1 MPADDL
7 VLNVRQIAGYNNG
20 LSAEATDAV
29 LIQRGGLGG
38 PYLQLGA
45 DALVATALAE
55 GSAPFMAGLA
65 APSDA
70 AGPQIFTDGISMSTG
85 GFIFW
90 NAYRTQT
97 ADDAP
102 FFAGSS
108 AAFGVDPVAGF
119 ELHWAATAVEWG
131 PAILTVSPTGL
142 LAAQQIGLARDPAG
156 PMEAATAQW
165 VAATTVAS
173 FNGRGGRVTLWIDDI
188 ICAGGAPI
196 YSPVFQGSPRAITP
210 PPWSNSSRLATTA
223 FVNCAIAGAYAA
235 YAPLDSPNFTGVPT
249 APTPAQGSSD
259 GQLATTAFVTNAV
272 ADSVVGVASFNTRTG
287 AVVLTTADITGA
299 GGAVLA
305 SPIFT
310 GLPSAPTAAPGT
322 NTTQLATTQFVQAA
336 VSGVVAGVS
345 SFNARTGAVVLT
357 TSDISGA
364 GGALLAS
371 TVASFNGRAGAV
383 NLIANDVSAA
393 GGALLASP
401 AFTGSPTA
409 PTPPPGDNSTRL
421 ATTAFIAAFT
431 GFAPIASPAFT
442 GVPTAPTASVGTNTT
457 QLATT
462 AFVLSEISA
471 STAGVASF
479 NGRTG
484 AVTLLAADISGAGG
498 ALLASPVLTGT
509 PAAPTAAPGVAT
521 TQLATCAFVAAAL
534 AAYAPLSSPAF
545 TGAPTAPTAAPNTS
559 TSQLATTAFV
569 QTGVTDGSNAA
580 AGMIGEVASVTRLIG
595 AALGVLSGTAT
606 NIATLALTPGDWDVN
621 ANCFLS
627 GATAGAVTA
636 LNFWLNTVSVTL
648 PVPTA
653 NGAPNFALGV
663 SGIANGSGGPTG
675 RFRVNV
681 AVATT
686 VYLSAIVNFSS
697 GTALLY
703 GAITARRV
711 R

>member
-1 MPADDL
+1 MRSRRRL
-7 VLNVRQIAGYNNG
+7 
-20 LSAEATDAV
+20 
-29 LIQRGGLGG
+29 
-38 PYLQLGA
+38 
-45 DALVATALAE
+45 
-55 GSAPFMAGLA
+55 
-65 APSDA
+65 
-70 AGPQIFTDGISMSTG
+70 
-85 GFIFW
+85 
-90 NAYRTQT
+90 
-97 ADDAP
+97 
-102 FFAGSS
+102 
-108 AAFGVDPVAGF
+108 
-119 ELHWAATAVEWG
+119 
-131 PAILTVSPTGL
+131 
-142 LAAQQIGLARDPAG
+142 
-156 PMEAATAQW
+156 
-165 VAATTVAS
+165 
-173 FNGRGGRVTLWIDDI
+173 
-188 ICAGGAPI
+188 
-196 YSPVFQGSPRAITP
+196 
-210 PPWSNSSRLATTA
+210 SNSSRLATTA
-223 FVNCAIAGAYAA
+223 FVNCAIAGAYPA
-235 YAPLDSPNFTGVPT
+235 YAPIDSPNFTGVPT

-287 AVVLTTADITGA
+287 AVVLTTADITGV

-310 GLPSAPTAAPGT
+310 GLPSAPTAAPGD
-322 NTTQLATTQFVQAA
+322 TTQLATTQFVQRRCLARRRG
-336 VSGVVAGVS
+336 VELQRPDWRGGLDHFRFSGTGGV
-345 SFNARTGAVVLT
+345 
-357 TSDISGA
+357 
-364 GGALLAS
+364 LLAS

-383 NLIANDVSAA
+383 NLIANDFPRLA
-393 GGALLASP
+393 GRSSPRLPSPRLA
-401 AFTGSPTA
+401 TA

-498 ALLASPVLTGT
+498 ALLASPVPHRNARG
-509 PAAPTAAPGVAT
+509 PDGGAGVAT

-627 GATAGAVTA
+627 GRRR
-636 LNFWLNTVSVTL
+636 
-648 PVPTA
+648 
-653 NGAPNFALGV
+653 AP
-663 SGIANGSGGPTG
+663 
-675 RFRVNV
+675 
-681 AVATT
+681 
-686 VYLSAIVNFSS
+686 
-697 GTALLY
+697 
-703 GAITARRV
+703 
-711 R
+711 

>member
-223 FVNCAIAGAYAA
+223 FVNCAIAGAM
-235 YAPLDSPNFTGVPT
+235 PLTRRSTARTSPASRRPRRPRRDPRT
-249 APTPAQGSSD
+249 GSS
-259 GQLATTAFVTNAV
+259 
-272 ADSVVGVASFNTRTG
+272 
-287 AVVLTTADITGA
+287 
-299 GGAVLA
+299 
-305 SPIFT
+305 
-310 GLPSAPTAAPGT
+310 
-322 NTTQLATTQFVQAA
+322 
-336 VSGVVAGVS
+336 
-345 SFNARTGAVVLT
+345 
-357 TSDISGA
+357 
-364 GGALLAS
+364 
-371 TVASFNGRAGAV
+371 
-383 NLIANDVSAA
+383 
-393 GGALLASP
+393 
-401 AFTGSPTA
+401 
-409 PTPPPGDNSTRL
+409 PPPPS
-421 ATTAFIAAFT
+421 
-431 GFAPIASPAFT
+431 
-442 GVPTAPTASVGTNTT
+442 
-457 QLATT
+457 
-462 AFVLSEISA
+462 
-471 STAGVASF
+471 
-479 NGRTG
+479 
-484 AVTLLAADISGAGG
+484 
-498 ALLASPVLTGT
+498 
-509 PAAPTAAPGVAT
+509 
-521 TQLATCAFVAAAL
+521 C
-534 AAYAPLSSPAF
+534 
-545 TGAPTAPTAAPNTS
+545 
-559 TSQLATTAFV
+559 
-569 QTGVTDGSNAA
+569 
-580 AGMIGEVASVTRLIG
+580 
-595 AALGVLSGTAT
+595 
-606 NIATLALTPGDWDVN
+606 
-621 ANCFLS
+621 
-627 GATAGAVTA
+627 
-636 LNFWLNTVSVTL
+636 
-648 PVPTA
+648 
-653 NGAPNFALGV
+653 
-663 SGIANGSGGPTG
+663 
-675 RFRVNV
+675 
-681 AVATT
+681 
-686 VYLSAIVNFSS
+686 
-697 GTALLY
+697 
-703 GAITARRV
+703 
-711 R
+711 